1 MSVTGLII
9 ASFFSAFRHFGDL
22 GFIDVDPEKAGVAP
36 VGPAG
41 YVLEDGVTPYITEDG
56 SAQYIQ
62 EA

>member
-1 MSVTGLII
+1 VSVTGLFV
-9 ASFFSAFRHFGDL
+9 ASFFSAFRHFSDL
-22 GFIDVDPEKAGVAP
+22 GFIDIDPEKEGAAV
-36 VGPAG
+36 VTPAG